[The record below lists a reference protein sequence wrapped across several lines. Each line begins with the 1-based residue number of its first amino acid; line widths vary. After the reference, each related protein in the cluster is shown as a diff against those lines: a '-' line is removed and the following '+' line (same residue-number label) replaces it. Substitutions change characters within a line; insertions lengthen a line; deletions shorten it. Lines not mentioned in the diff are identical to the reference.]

1 MPHDHPGDRRRD
13 LIKLFDEAMALAKEL
28 DDTPTAYLIDRALDA
43 ARAPLFGP
51 QK

>member
-1 MPHDHPGDRRRD
+1 MINPGDRRRE
-13 LIKLFDEAMALAKEL
+13 LIKLLDEAMAVAKEL
-28 DDTPTAYLIDRALDA
+28 DDTTTVYLIDRALDA